1 MYKMEVLP
9 ETMINDV
16 PSLEK
21 YTIWICEIMLS
32 GITECLFKCENVNSH
47 KYLINV

>member
-9 ETMINDV
+9 ESVINDV

-21 YTIWICEIMLS
+21 YTIWIYEIMLP
-32 GITECLFKCENVNSH
+32 GITEYVYLNV
-47 KYLINV
+47 KM